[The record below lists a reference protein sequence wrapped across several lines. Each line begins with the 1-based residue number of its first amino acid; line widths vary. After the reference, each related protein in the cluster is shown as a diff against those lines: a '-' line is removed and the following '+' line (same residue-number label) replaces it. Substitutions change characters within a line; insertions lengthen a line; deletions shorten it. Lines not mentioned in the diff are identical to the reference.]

1 MINERSE
8 QMDESIFERSLENQL
23 CFEVYKAAN
32 GFSKLYKRALKPF
45 NLTFPQYLV
54 LLALWEGDDIF
65 VKVIS
70 ERLGMTIGT
79 LNPIL
84 NRLTSQGWAVKSPS
98 SEDKRATVVTLT
110 EKAYKEKRA
119 ISLSILHEVV
129 QCNQLDMDGELFLN
143 NLKNLNSEFERT
155 EKLAEDKGHRKEKN
169 RIEEKN
175 GN

>member
-1 MINERSE
+1 
-8 QMDESIFERSLENQL
+8 MDESIFERPLEDQL

-54 LLALWEGDDIF
+54 LLALWEGDEVF

-70 ERLGMTIGT
+70 ERLGMSIGN

-84 NRLTSQGWAVKSPS
+84 NRLTSLGWAEKKPS
-98 SEDKRATVVTLT
+98 IEDKRATVVMLT
-110 EKAYKEKRA
+110 EKAHKEKKA

-129 QCNQLDMDGELFLN
+129 KCNRLEMDGELFLN
-143 NLKNLNSEFERT
+143 NLKNLNSEFDRT
-155 EKLAEDKGHRKEKN
+155 EKLAEEKEDNNEKN
-169 RIEEKN
+169 RIGDTNEN
-175 GN
+175 

>member
-1 MINERSE
+1 
-8 QMDESIFERSLENQL
+8 MDESIFERPLEDQL

-32 GFSKLYKRALKPF
+32 GFSKLYKRSLKPF

-54 LLALWEGDDIF
+54 LLALWEEDEVF

-70 ERLGMTIGT
+70 ERLGMSIGT

-84 NRLTSQGWAVKSPS
+84 NRLTSQGWTEKTPS
-98 SEDKRATVVTLT
+98 TEDKRAIVVILT
-110 EKAYKEKRA
+110 EKSHREKKA

-129 QCNQLDMDGELFLN
+129 QCNRLEMDGELFFK

-155 EKLAEDKGHRKEKN
+155 EKLAEDKARKNEKVRN
-169 RIEEKN
+169 EDTNEN
-175 GN
+175 